1 MLLAY
6 SITLYVK
13 TCCTELLLTMMA
25 VVDIARTA
33 VVLDSMIR
41 RTLIMMLNVRLV
53 MQLR

>member
-1 MLLAY
+1 M
-6 SITLYVK
+6 K

-41 RTLIMMLNVRLV
+41 RTLIMMLSMRLV